1 MARGPIKKRDFDD
14 EIKKNY
20 ERIER
25 LKGHI
30 KEVEDIIAGLEA
42 EKEASAMK
50 ELMDVLKATGMKASD
65 LLNLAK
71 ASSAKQAEADNE

>member
-14 EIKKNY
+14 EIQKNY

-42 EKEASAMK
+42 EKEAVAMK
-50 ELMDVLKATGMKASD
+50 ELQEVLKATGMKASD
-65 LLNLAK
+65 LLALAK
-71 ASSAKQAEADNE
+71 ASSVKEAE